1 MQQKRQAWDIVLI
14 QPLGINLKLRDTQKM
29 ATISARELKN
39 ERFRLLEDIAKELEG
54 DIVFPTCF
62 DVSSRISEVMRNER
76 ASLQQIAAEV
86 LHDPLVASKILR
98 FANSVTYNPSGHA
111 IADIDHALSR
121 IGLDT
126 ARAVALACALAQL
139 AKANEASIFA
149 DELKSLLLHSLKTG
163 MIARVLA
170 RRLTPRINPET
181 AMLAGL
187 VHDLGAFFMFNRVVN
202 YAELVD
208 HPETVR
214 FLVAQWHESI
224 GSILLDSLG
233 MPEEVIDAVQEV
245 DVPRA
250 PTTSPRSLSDIIY
263 IANLFAGGFAEM
275 QRLDLPDLQE
285 PAELKDPKYTALQ
298 TEMDD
303 ACTEILQLW
312 Q

>member
-1 MQQKRQAWDIVLI
+1 
-14 QPLGINLKLRDTQKM
+14 M
-29 ATISARELKN
+29 ATISAKELKN

-62 DVSSRISEVMRNER
+62 DVSARISEVMRNEM

-98 FANSVTYNPSGHA
+98 FANSASYNPSGHA
-111 IADIDHALSR
+111 IADIDHALGR

-149 DELKSLLLHSLKTG
+149 DDLKNFLLHSLKTG

-187 VHDLGAFFMFNRVVN
+187 VHDLGAFFMLNRVVN
-202 YAELVD
+202 YPELID
-208 HPETVR
+208 HPDTVR

-224 GSILLDSLG
+224 GSILLDALG
-233 MPEEVIDAVQEV
+233 LPEEVIDAVQEV
-245 DVPRA
+245 DIPRA
-250 PTTSPRSLSDIIY
+250 AITNPRHLSDIVY

-275 QRLDLPDLQE
+275 QKLDLPDLQE

-303 ACTEILQLW
+303 ACAEILQLW
-312 Q
+312 